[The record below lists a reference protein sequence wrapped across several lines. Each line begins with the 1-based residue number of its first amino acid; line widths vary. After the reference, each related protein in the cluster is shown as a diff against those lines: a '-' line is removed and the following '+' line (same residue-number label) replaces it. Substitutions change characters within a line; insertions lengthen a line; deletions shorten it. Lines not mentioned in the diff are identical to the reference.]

1 MRHRKPIMVIFF
13 LLFVVLVPCLL
24 WSAEGITE
32 SASVADPGTEL
43 VALLLAWLPAT
54 WEGWTTLAIAICAI
68 IAATL
73 PRPREDAHI
82 LWRWLYALI
91 NALGANFGK
100 ATNADDKAAK
110 LAKLA
115 RLRK

>member
-24 WSAEGITE
+24 WAADGATE
-32 SASVADPGTEL
+32 SAPDPVAEL
-43 VALLLAWLPAT
+43 VDLMLAWLPET
-54 WEGWTTLAIAICAI
+54 WEGWATLAIAICAV

-82 LWRWLYALI
+82 VWRWLYALI

-100 ATNADDKAAK
+100 AINADDKAAK
-110 LAKLA
+110 LAKLG

>member
-1 MRHRKPIMVIFF
+1 MRQRKPIMVIFF

-24 WSAEGITE
+24 WAAEGVTE
-32 SASVADPGTEL
+32 SEADPGTEL

-54 WEGWTTLAIAICAI
+54 WEGWATLAVAICAV

-82 LWRWLYALI
+82 VWRWLYTLV

-100 ATNADDKAAK
+100 AINADDKAAK

>member
-1 MRHRKPIMVIFF
+1 MRGRKSLMVIFF
-13 LLFVVLVPCLL
+13 VVFVVYVPCLL
-24 WSAEGITE
+24 WGADGVVE
-32 SASVADPGTEL
+32 SAPAADPGTEL

-54 WEGWTTLAIAICAI
+54 WEGWATLAIAICAV

-82 LWRWLYALI
+82 VWRWLYAI
-91 NALGANFGK
+91 VNALGANFGK

>member
-13 LLFVVLVPCLL
+13 LLFVVLVPCLS
-24 WSAEGITE
+24 WAAEGVTE
-32 SASVADPGTEL
+32 SAPAQDPGTEL

-54 WEGWTTLAIAICAI
+54 WEGWTTLAVAVCAV

-82 LWRWLYALI
+82 VWRWLYALI
-91 NALGANFGK
+91 NALGANFGR
-100 ATNADDKAAK
+100 AINADDKAAK

>member
-24 WSAEGITE
+24 WAADGVTE
-32 SASVADPGTEL
+32 NAADPAAEL
-43 VALLLAWLPAT
+43 VNLMLAWLPAT
-54 WEGWTTLAIAICAI
+54 WEGWATLVIAVCAV

-82 LWRWLYALI
+82 VWRWLYAI
-91 NALGANFGK
+91 VNALGANFGK